1 MRIRCTN
8 CGIYFFRDSQDEVY
22 TLCDKCLKELIK
34 EGSAPVVPV
43 SASATL
49 SFTGDINQ
57 GDTITINGRTY
68 EFDIDGSIRPGN
80 IPIDVTGKAVAA
92 TGTLTATQPVVLG
105 KKVTIGTDDYTIDDE
120 SGDFKINVG
129 AGTKVAAT
137 GTLSLTGAIT
147 PGSHAETVL
156 TSTGVAPTP
165 ITQATKIFNF
175 TGGASD
181 GETITLGART
191 YEFDNDSSILPS
203 NVLVDISAGTKFQAT
218 TKFSLALPI
227 LDGETVSIGDEVYEF
242 DIDGLVTSG
251 NIAVDVSSFSTI
263 SQGTITISG
272 TPIDQEKMTIGA
284 VEYTFV
290 AARSGAGEITINA
303 NNDIQRDNIISAI
316 NADST
321 DVTAQ
326 SGGSGLVT
334 VLAAEDGAAGN
345 LITFTENVT
354 GIAMNGDGTLGG
366 TQKAID
372 CDAIHAVATLL
383 STFNTNTAYDITGVP
398 YGTNAIDFT
407 ADAAGALDG
416 SLGNISAST
425 TTDGTISNFSGGA
438 DATGIEAA
446 TALVATVA
454 ADIIAAPEIVNVTAE
469 AGAAGEFTA
478 KALTAGTVGNAIVIG
493 ETTANGTFAGGATLL
508 SGGLEADTVTI
519 GSIEYTAV
527 ASLSAPTVANEVM
540 IGASAAEFLDNLKSA
555 VNQSAGSGSAY
566 SVGTVKNPIVVATD
580 NTDTTQKFIA
590 REPGTAANTADT
602 TTTAV
607 TLSFEDTTLGGGTGS
622 SVPGVN
628 AETVVIGGK
637 TYSFVDVLS
646 ETNGATAIVNQVL
659 FGADSTTALDNLK
672 LAVNAEG
679 TAGSSY
685 STGTIKN
692 ADVLATTNESNA
704 QTFEAL
710 VSGSAGNAITT
721 TTTIVNGS
729 FGGATLS
736 GGSDATAAEFIAAI
750 VTTINAI
757 TGNIVTA
764 ENETGGVMKVTA
776 AVAGAAGNSI
786 VTISNVGGATFGA
799 ATLTGGKDAG
809 STDACAETK
818 ATINADTV
826 SVVSAET
833 IDASSIKIV
842 AKTPGD
848 IGNII
853 KVSTDGD
860 NIAFDKASLSGG
872 VNGTPGWTNQI
883 LSDGSKLY
891 ISSELSTS
899 TDSNWKEVDINE
911 VEE

>member
-92 TGTLTATQPVVLG
+92 TGTLTATLPVVLG
-105 KKVTIGTDDYTIDDE
+105 NTVTIGTDTYVIAGDSSNPKNINI
-120 SGDFKINVG
+120 SG
-129 AGTKVAAT
+129 GTKTKAT
-137 GTLSLTGAIT
+137 GVLTLTDDII
-147 PGSHAETVL
+147 PGVHAESVL
-156 TSTGVAPTP
+156 TS
-165 ITQATKIFNF
+165 
-175 TGGASD
+175 
-181 GETITLGART
+181 
-191 YEFDNDSSILPS
+191 
-203 NVLVDISAGTKFQAT
+203 
-218 TKFSLALPI
+218 
-227 LDGETVSIGDEVYEF
+227 
-242 DIDGLVTSG
+242 
-251 NIAVDVSSFSTI
+251 
-263 SQGTITISG
+263 
-272 TPIDQEKMTIGA
+272 
-284 VEYTFV
+284 
-290 AARSGAGEITINA
+290 
-303 NNDIQRDNIISAI
+303 
-316 NADST
+316 
-321 DVTAQ
+321 
-326 SGGSGLVT
+326 
-334 VLAAEDGAAGN
+334 
-345 LITFTENVT
+345 
-354 GIAMNGDGTLGG
+354 
-366 TQKAID
+366 
-372 CDAIHAVATLL
+372 
-383 STFNTNTAYDITGVP
+383 
-398 YGTNAIDFT
+398 
-407 ADAAGALDG
+407 
-416 SLGNISAST
+416 
-425 TTDGTISNFSGGA
+425 DGTIPSSG
-438 DATGIEAA
+438 
-446 TALVATVA
+446 
-454 ADIIAAPEIVNVTAE
+454 
-469 AGAAGEFTA
+469 
-478 KALTAGTVGNAIVIG
+478 
-493 ETTANGTFAGGATLL
+493 
-508 SGGLEADTVTI
+508 DTVTI
-519 GSIEYTAV
+519 GDKTYTYTFV
-527 ASLSAPTVANEVM
+527 SSLSDPAIPFEVV
-540 IGASAAEFLDNLKSA
+540 IGTSAATALDNLKA
-555 VNQSAGSGSAY
+555 AINLSAGAGSVY
-566 SVGTVKNPIVVATD
+566 GTGTTKNTSVVATD
-580 NTDTTQKFIA
+580 NTDTTQKVVA
-590 REPGTAANTADT
+590 RVPGTAGNSI
-602 TTTAV
+602 AV
-607 TLSFEDTTLGGGTGS
+607 SETSNHLSWGGSTLGGG
-622 SVPGVN
+622 VD
-628 AETVVIGGK
+628 AETVSINGRA
-637 TYSFVDVLS
+637 YSFVTVLS
-646 ETNGATAIVNQVL
+646 EINGADAIADQVL
-659 FGADSTTALDNLK
+659 FGSDSSVALDNLK

-860 NIAFDKASLSGG
+860 NITFDKASLSGG

-883 LSDGSKLY
+883 LSDRSKLY

>member
-22 TLCDKCLKELIK
+22 SLCDKCLKELIK

-80 IPIDVTGKAVAA
+80 IPIDVTGKAVPAA
-92 TGTLTATQPVVLG
+92 GTLTATLPVVLG
-105 KKVTIGTDDYTIDDE
+105 DTVTIGTDIYVIAGDSSNSKNINI
-120 SGDFKINVG
+120 SG
-129 AGTKVAAT
+129 GTKTKAT
-137 GTLSLTGAIT
+137 GVLTLTGNIV
-147 PGSHAETVL
+147 PGVHAESVL
-156 TSTGVAPTP
+156 TS
-165 ITQATKIFNF
+165 
-175 TGGASD
+175 
-181 GETITLGART
+181 
-191 YEFDNDSSILPS
+191 
-203 NVLVDISAGTKFQAT
+203 
-218 TKFSLALPI
+218 
-227 LDGETVSIGDEVYEF
+227 
-242 DIDGLVTSG
+242 
-251 NIAVDVSSFSTI
+251 
-263 SQGTITISG
+263 
-272 TPIDQEKMTIGA
+272 
-284 VEYTFV
+284 
-290 AARSGAGEITINA
+290 
-303 NNDIQRDNIISAI
+303 
-316 NADST
+316 
-321 DVTAQ
+321 
-326 SGGSGLVT
+326 
-334 VLAAEDGAAGN
+334 
-345 LITFTENVT
+345 
-354 GIAMNGDGTLGG
+354 DGT
-366 TQKAID
+366 
-372 CDAIHAVATLL
+372 
-383 STFNTNTAYDITGVP
+383 VP
-398 YGTNAIDFT
+398 
-407 ADAAGALDG
+407 
-416 SLGNISAST
+416 S
-425 TTDGTISNFSGGA
+425 SG
-438 DATGIEAA
+438 
-446 TALVATVA
+446 
-454 ADIIAAPEIVNVTAE
+454 
-469 AGAAGEFTA
+469 
-478 KALTAGTVGNAIVIG
+478 
-493 ETTANGTFAGGATLL
+493 
-508 SGGLEADTVTI
+508 DTVTI
-519 GSIEYTAV
+519 GDETYTFV
-527 ASLSAPTVANEVM
+527 SSLSDPAIPFEVV
-540 IGASAAEFLDNLKSA
+540 IGTSAATSLDNLKA
-555 VNQSAGSGSAY
+555 AINLSAGAGSVY
-566 SVGTVKNPIVVATD
+566 GTGTTKNTSVVATD
-580 NTDTTQKFIA
+580 NTDTTQKVVA
-590 REPGTAANTADT
+590 RVPGTAGNSI
-602 TTTAV
+602 AV
-607 TLSFEDTTLGGGTGS
+607 SGTSNHLSWGGSTLGGG
-622 SVPGVN
+622 VD
-628 AETVVIGGK
+628 AETVSINGRA
-637 TYSFVDVLS
+637 YSFVTVLS
-646 ETNGATAIVNQVL
+646 EINGADAIADQVL
-659 FGADSTTALDNLK
+659 FGSDSSVALDNLK

-757 TGNIVTA
+757 TENIVTA
-764 ENETGGVMKVTA
+764 EDKTSGVMKVTA
-776 AVAGAAGNSI
+776 VVAGAAGNSI
-786 VTISNVGGATFGA
+786 ATISNVGGATFGA

-833 IDASSIKIV
+833 IDTSSIKIV

>member
-92 TGTLTATQPVVLG
+92 TGTLTATLPVVLG
-105 KKVTIGTDDYTIDDE
+105 DTVTIGTDIYVIAGDSSNSKNINI
-120 SGDFKINVG
+120 SG
-129 AGTKVAAT
+129 GTKTKAT
-137 GTLSLTGAIT
+137 GVLTLTGNIV
-147 PGSHAETVL
+147 PGVHAESVL
-156 TSTGVAPTP
+156 TS
-165 ITQATKIFNF
+165 
-175 TGGASD
+175 
-181 GETITLGART
+181 
-191 YEFDNDSSILPS
+191 
-203 NVLVDISAGTKFQAT
+203 
-218 TKFSLALPI
+218 
-227 LDGETVSIGDEVYEF
+227 
-242 DIDGLVTSG
+242 
-251 NIAVDVSSFSTI
+251 
-263 SQGTITISG
+263 
-272 TPIDQEKMTIGA
+272 
-284 VEYTFV
+284 
-290 AARSGAGEITINA
+290 
-303 NNDIQRDNIISAI
+303 
-316 NADST
+316 
-321 DVTAQ
+321 
-326 SGGSGLVT
+326 
-334 VLAAEDGAAGN
+334 
-345 LITFTENVT
+345 
-354 GIAMNGDGTLGG
+354 
-366 TQKAID
+366 
-372 CDAIHAVATLL
+372 
-383 STFNTNTAYDITGVP
+383 
-398 YGTNAIDFT
+398 
-407 ADAAGALDG
+407 
-416 SLGNISAST
+416 
-425 TTDGTISNFSGGA
+425 DGTIPSSG
-438 DATGIEAA
+438 
-446 TALVATVA
+446 
-454 ADIIAAPEIVNVTAE
+454 
-469 AGAAGEFTA
+469 
-478 KALTAGTVGNAIVIG
+478 
-493 ETTANGTFAGGATLL
+493 
-508 SGGLEADTVTI
+508 DTVTI
-519 GSIEYTAV
+519 GDKTYTFV
-527 ASLSAPTVANEVM
+527 SSLSDPAIPFEVV
-540 IGASAAEFLDNLKSA
+540 IGTSAATALDNLKA
-555 VNQSAGSGSAY
+555 AINLSAGAGSVY
-566 SVGTVKNPIVVATD
+566 GTGTTKNTSVVATD
-580 NTDTTQKFIA
+580 NTDTTQKVVA
-590 REPGTAANTADT
+590 RVPGTAGNSI
-602 TTTAV
+602 AV
-607 TLSFEDTTLGGGTGS
+607 SETSNHLSWGGSTLGG
-622 SVPGVN
+622 GVN
-628 AETVVIGGK
+628 AETVSINGRA
-637 TYSFVDVLS
+637 YSFVTVLS
-646 ETNGATAIVNQVL
+646 EINGADAIADQVL
-659 FGADSTTALDNLK
+659 FGSDSSVALDNLK

-883 LSDGSKLY
+883 LSDRTKLY

>member
-92 TGTLTATQPVVLG
+92 TGTLTATLPVVLG
-105 KKVTIGTDDYTIDDE
+105 DTVTIGTDIYVIAGDSSNSKNINI
-120 SGDFKINVG
+120 SG
-129 AGTKVAAT
+129 GTKTKAT
-137 GTLSLTGAIT
+137 GVLTLTGNIV
-147 PGSHAETVL
+147 PGVHAESVL
-156 TSTGVAPTP
+156 TS
-165 ITQATKIFNF
+165 
-175 TGGASD
+175 
-181 GETITLGART
+181 
-191 YEFDNDSSILPS
+191 
-203 NVLVDISAGTKFQAT
+203 
-218 TKFSLALPI
+218 
-227 LDGETVSIGDEVYEF
+227 
-242 DIDGLVTSG
+242 
-251 NIAVDVSSFSTI
+251 
-263 SQGTITISG
+263 
-272 TPIDQEKMTIGA
+272 
-284 VEYTFV
+284 
-290 AARSGAGEITINA
+290 
-303 NNDIQRDNIISAI
+303 
-316 NADST
+316 
-321 DVTAQ
+321 
-326 SGGSGLVT
+326 
-334 VLAAEDGAAGN
+334 
-345 LITFTENVT
+345 
-354 GIAMNGDGTLGG
+354 
-366 TQKAID
+366 
-372 CDAIHAVATLL
+372 
-383 STFNTNTAYDITGVP
+383 
-398 YGTNAIDFT
+398 
-407 ADAAGALDG
+407 
-416 SLGNISAST
+416 
-425 TTDGTISNFSGGA
+425 DGTIPSSG
-438 DATGIEAA
+438 
-446 TALVATVA
+446 
-454 ADIIAAPEIVNVTAE
+454 
-469 AGAAGEFTA
+469 
-478 KALTAGTVGNAIVIG
+478 
-493 ETTANGTFAGGATLL
+493 
-508 SGGLEADTVTI
+508 DTVTI
-519 GSIEYTAV
+519 GDKTYTFV
-527 ASLSAPTVANEVM
+527 SSLSDPAIPFEVV
-540 IGASAAEFLDNLKSA
+540 IGTSAATALDNLKA
-555 VNQSAGSGSAY
+555 AINLSAGAGSVY
-566 SVGTVKNPIVVATD
+566 GTGTTKNTSVVATD
-580 NTDTTQKFIA
+580 NTDTTQKVVA
-590 REPGTAANTADT
+590 RVPGTAGNSI
-602 TTTAV
+602 AV
-607 TLSFEDTTLGGGTGS
+607 SETSNHLSWGGSTLGG
-622 SVPGVN
+622 GVN
-628 AETVVIGGK
+628 AETVSINGRA
-637 TYSFVDVLS
+637 YSFVTVLS
-646 ETNGATAIVNQVL
+646 EINGADAIADQVL
-659 FGADSTTALDNLK
+659 FGSDSSVALDNLK

-833 IDASSIKIV
+833 IDTSSIKIV

-911 VEE
+911 VE

>member
-92 TGTLTATQPVVLG
+92 TGTLTATLPVVLG
-105 KKVTIGTDDYTIDDE
+105 DTVTIGTDIYVIAGDSSNSKNINI
-120 SGDFKINVG
+120 SG
-129 AGTKVAAT
+129 GTKTKAT
-137 GTLSLTGAIT
+137 GVLTLTGNIV
-147 PGSHAETVL
+147 PGVHAESVL
-156 TSTGVAPTP
+156 TS
-165 ITQATKIFNF
+165 
-175 TGGASD
+175 
-181 GETITLGART
+181 
-191 YEFDNDSSILPS
+191 
-203 NVLVDISAGTKFQAT
+203 
-218 TKFSLALPI
+218 
-227 LDGETVSIGDEVYEF
+227 
-242 DIDGLVTSG
+242 
-251 NIAVDVSSFSTI
+251 
-263 SQGTITISG
+263 
-272 TPIDQEKMTIGA
+272 
-284 VEYTFV
+284 
-290 AARSGAGEITINA
+290 
-303 NNDIQRDNIISAI
+303 
-316 NADST
+316 
-321 DVTAQ
+321 
-326 SGGSGLVT
+326 
-334 VLAAEDGAAGN
+334 
-345 LITFTENVT
+345 
-354 GIAMNGDGTLGG
+354 
-366 TQKAID
+366 
-372 CDAIHAVATLL
+372 
-383 STFNTNTAYDITGVP
+383 
-398 YGTNAIDFT
+398 
-407 ADAAGALDG
+407 
-416 SLGNISAST
+416 
-425 TTDGTISNFSGGA
+425 DGTIPSSG
-438 DATGIEAA
+438 
-446 TALVATVA
+446 
-454 ADIIAAPEIVNVTAE
+454 
-469 AGAAGEFTA
+469 
-478 KALTAGTVGNAIVIG
+478 
-493 ETTANGTFAGGATLL
+493 
-508 SGGLEADTVTI
+508 DTVTI
-519 GSIEYTAV
+519 GDKTYTFV
-527 ASLSAPTVANEVM
+527 SSLSDPAIPFEVV
-540 IGASAAEFLDNLKSA
+540 IGTSAATALDNLKA
-555 VNQSAGSGSAY
+555 AINLSAGAGSVY
-566 SVGTVKNPIVVATD
+566 GTGTTKNTSVVATD
-580 NTDTTQKFIA
+580 NTDTTQKVVA
-590 REPGTAANTADT
+590 RVPGTAGNSI
-602 TTTAV
+602 AV
-607 TLSFEDTTLGGGTGS
+607 SETSDHLSWGGSTLGGG
-622 SVPGVN
+622 VD
-628 AETVVIGGK
+628 AETVSINGRA
-637 TYSFVDVLS
+637 YSFVTVLS
-646 ETNGATAIVNQVL
+646 EINGADAIADQVL
-659 FGADSTTALDNLK
+659 FGSDSSVALDNLK

-833 IDASSIKIV
+833 IDTSSIKIV

-883 LSDGSKLY
+883 LSDRSKLY

-899 TDSNWKEVDINE
+899 TDSNWKEVEISE
-911 VEE
+911 V

>member
-92 TGTLTATQPVVLG
+92 TGTLTATLPVVLG
-105 KKVTIGTDDYTIDDE
+105 DTVTIGTDTYVIAGDSSNPKNINI
-120 SGDFKINVG
+120 SG
-129 AGTKVAAT
+129 GTKTKAT
-137 GTLSLTGAIT
+137 GVLTLTGNIV
-147 PGSHAETVL
+147 PGVHAESVL
-156 TSTGVAPTP
+156 TS
-165 ITQATKIFNF
+165 
-175 TGGASD
+175 
-181 GETITLGART
+181 
-191 YEFDNDSSILPS
+191 
-203 NVLVDISAGTKFQAT
+203 
-218 TKFSLALPI
+218 
-227 LDGETVSIGDEVYEF
+227 
-242 DIDGLVTSG
+242 
-251 NIAVDVSSFSTI
+251 
-263 SQGTITISG
+263 
-272 TPIDQEKMTIGA
+272 
-284 VEYTFV
+284 
-290 AARSGAGEITINA
+290 
-303 NNDIQRDNIISAI
+303 
-316 NADST
+316 
-321 DVTAQ
+321 
-326 SGGSGLVT
+326 
-334 VLAAEDGAAGN
+334 
-345 LITFTENVT
+345 
-354 GIAMNGDGTLGG
+354 
-366 TQKAID
+366 
-372 CDAIHAVATLL
+372 
-383 STFNTNTAYDITGVP
+383 
-398 YGTNAIDFT
+398 
-407 ADAAGALDG
+407 
-416 SLGNISAST
+416 
-425 TTDGTISNFSGGA
+425 DGTIPSSG
-438 DATGIEAA
+438 
-446 TALVATVA
+446 
-454 ADIIAAPEIVNVTAE
+454 
-469 AGAAGEFTA
+469 
-478 KALTAGTVGNAIVIG
+478 
-493 ETTANGTFAGGATLL
+493 
-508 SGGLEADTVTI
+508 DTVTI
-519 GSIEYTAV
+519 GDKTYTFV
-527 ASLSAPTVANEVM
+527 SSLSDPAIPFEVV
-540 IGASAAEFLDNLKSA
+540 IGTSAATALDNLKA
-555 VNQSAGSGSAY
+555 AINLSAGEGSVY
-566 SVGTVKNPIVVATD
+566 GTGTTKNTSVVATD
-580 NTDTTQKFIA
+580 NTDTTQKVVA
-590 REPGTAANTADT
+590 RVPGTAGNSI
-602 TTTAV
+602 AV
-607 TLSFEDTTLGGGTGS
+607 SETSNHLSWGGSTLGG
-622 SVPGVN
+622 GVN
-628 AETVVIGGK
+628 AETVSINGRA
-637 TYSFVDVLS
+637 YSFVTVLS
-646 ETNGATAIVNQVL
+646 EINGADAIADQVL
-659 FGADSTTALDNLK
+659 FGSDSSVALDNLK

-833 IDASSIKIV
+833 IDTSSIKIV

-911 VEE
+911 VE

>member
-105 KKVTIGTDDYTIDDE
+105 KKVTIGTDDYIIDDE

-165 ITQATKIFNF
+165 ITQATKVFNF
-175 TGGASD
+175 TGCASD

-191 YEFDNDSSILPS
+191 YEFDNDNSILPS

-242 DIDGLVTSG
+242 DIDGSVASG

-272 TPIDQEKMTIGA
+272 TPIDQEKMTIGD

-290 AARSGAGEITINA
+290 TSRSGAGEITIDA
-303 NNDIQRDNIISAI
+303 DNDTQRDNIISAI
-316 NADST
+316 TADST

-354 GIAMNGDGTLGG
+354 GLAMNGSGTLGG
-366 TQKAID
+366 TQEAID

-383 STFNTNTAYDITGVP
+383 STFNANTAYDITGVAD
-398 YGTNAIDFT
+398 GTNAIDFT
-407 ADAAGALDG
+407 ADAGGALDG

-438 DATGIEAA
+438 DATGKEAA
-446 TALVATVA
+446 IALVATVA

-469 AGAAGEFTA
+469 AGGDGEFTA

-519 GSIEYTAV
+519 GSTEYTAV

-607 TLSFEDTTLGGGTGS
+607 TLSFEDTTLGGGNGS

-646 ETNGATAIVNQVL
+646 ETNGATAIANQVL

-833 IDASSIKIV
+833 IDTSSIKIV

>member
-92 TGTLTATQPVVLG
+92 TGTLTATLPVVLG
-105 KKVTIGTDDYTIDDE
+105 DTVTIGTDIYVIAGDSSNSKNINI
-120 SGDFKINVG
+120 SG
-129 AGTKVAAT
+129 GTKTKAT
-137 GTLSLTGAIT
+137 GVLTLTGNIV
-147 PGSHAETVL
+147 PGVHAESVL
-156 TSTGVAPTP
+156 TS
-165 ITQATKIFNF
+165 
-175 TGGASD
+175 
-181 GETITLGART
+181 
-191 YEFDNDSSILPS
+191 
-203 NVLVDISAGTKFQAT
+203 
-218 TKFSLALPI
+218 
-227 LDGETVSIGDEVYEF
+227 
-242 DIDGLVTSG
+242 
-251 NIAVDVSSFSTI
+251 
-263 SQGTITISG
+263 
-272 TPIDQEKMTIGA
+272 
-284 VEYTFV
+284 
-290 AARSGAGEITINA
+290 
-303 NNDIQRDNIISAI
+303 
-316 NADST
+316 
-321 DVTAQ
+321 
-326 SGGSGLVT
+326 
-334 VLAAEDGAAGN
+334 
-345 LITFTENVT
+345 
-354 GIAMNGDGTLGG
+354 
-366 TQKAID
+366 
-372 CDAIHAVATLL
+372 
-383 STFNTNTAYDITGVP
+383 
-398 YGTNAIDFT
+398 
-407 ADAAGALDG
+407 
-416 SLGNISAST
+416 
-425 TTDGTISNFSGGA
+425 DGTIPSSG
-438 DATGIEAA
+438 
-446 TALVATVA
+446 
-454 ADIIAAPEIVNVTAE
+454 
-469 AGAAGEFTA
+469 
-478 KALTAGTVGNAIVIG
+478 
-493 ETTANGTFAGGATLL
+493 
-508 SGGLEADTVTI
+508 DTVTI
-519 GSIEYTAV
+519 GDKTYTFV
-527 ASLSAPTVANEVM
+527 SSLSDPAIPNKVV
-540 IGASAAEFLDNLKSA
+540 IGTSAATALDNLKA
-555 VNQSAGSGSAY
+555 AINLSAGAGSVY
-566 SVGTVKNPIVVATD
+566 GTGTTKNTSVVATD
-580 NTDTTQKFIA
+580 NTDTTQKVVA
-590 REPGTAANTADT
+590 RVPGTAGNSI
-602 TTTAV
+602 AV
-607 TLSFEDTTLGGGTGS
+607 SETSDHLSWGGSTLGGG
-622 SVPGVN
+622 VD
-628 AETVVIGGK
+628 AETVSINGRA
-637 TYSFVDVLS
+637 YSFVTVLS
-646 ETNGATAIVNQVL
+646 EINGADAIADQVL
-659 FGADSTTALDNLK
+659 FGSDSSVALDNLK

-729 FGGATLS
+729 FGGATYLS
-736 GGSDATAAEFIAAI
+736 GGSDATAEEFITAI

-757 TGNIVTA
+757 IENIVTA
-764 ENETGGVMKVTA
+764 EDKTSGVMKVTA

-833 IDASSIKIV
+833 IDTSSIKIV

-883 LSDGSKLY
+883 LSDRSKLY

-899 TDSNWKEVDINE
+899 TDSNWKEVEISE
-911 VEE
+911 V

>member
-92 TGTLTATQPVVLG
+92 TGTLTATLPVVLG
-105 KKVTIGTDDYTIDDE
+105 DTVTIGTDIYVIAGDSSNSKNINI
-120 SGDFKINVG
+120 SG
-129 AGTKVAAT
+129 GTKTKAT
-137 GTLSLTGAIT
+137 GVLTLTGNIV
-147 PGSHAETVL
+147 PGVHAESVL
-156 TSTGVAPTP
+156 TS
-165 ITQATKIFNF
+165 
-175 TGGASD
+175 
-181 GETITLGART
+181 
-191 YEFDNDSSILPS
+191 
-203 NVLVDISAGTKFQAT
+203 
-218 TKFSLALPI
+218 
-227 LDGETVSIGDEVYEF
+227 
-242 DIDGLVTSG
+242 
-251 NIAVDVSSFSTI
+251 
-263 SQGTITISG
+263 
-272 TPIDQEKMTIGA
+272 
-284 VEYTFV
+284 
-290 AARSGAGEITINA
+290 
-303 NNDIQRDNIISAI
+303 
-316 NADST
+316 
-321 DVTAQ
+321 
-326 SGGSGLVT
+326 
-334 VLAAEDGAAGN
+334 
-345 LITFTENVT
+345 
-354 GIAMNGDGTLGG
+354 
-366 TQKAID
+366 
-372 CDAIHAVATLL
+372 
-383 STFNTNTAYDITGVP
+383 
-398 YGTNAIDFT
+398 
-407 ADAAGALDG
+407 
-416 SLGNISAST
+416 
-425 TTDGTISNFSGGA
+425 DGTIPSSG
-438 DATGIEAA
+438 
-446 TALVATVA
+446 
-454 ADIIAAPEIVNVTAE
+454 
-469 AGAAGEFTA
+469 
-478 KALTAGTVGNAIVIG
+478 
-493 ETTANGTFAGGATLL
+493 
-508 SGGLEADTVTI
+508 DTVTI
-519 GSIEYTAV
+519 GDKTYTFV
-527 ASLSAPTVANEVM
+527 SSLSDPAIPFEVV
-540 IGASAAEFLDNLKSA
+540 IGTSAATALDNLKA
-555 VNQSAGSGSAY
+555 AINLSAGAGSVY
-566 SVGTVKNPIVVATD
+566 GTGTTKNTSVVATD
-580 NTDTTQKFIA
+580 NTDTTQKVVA
-590 REPGTAANTADT
+590 RVPGTAGNSI
-602 TTTAV
+602 AV
-607 TLSFEDTTLGGGTGS
+607 SGTSNHLSWGGSTLGGG
-622 SVPGVN
+622 VD
-628 AETVVIGGK
+628 AETVSINGRA
-637 TYSFVDVLS
+637 YSFVTVLS
-646 ETNGATAIVNQVL
+646 EINGADAIADQVL
-659 FGADSTTALDNLK
+659 FGSDSSVALDNLK

-848 IGNII
+848 ICNII

-883 LSDGSKLY
+883 LSDRSKLY

>member
-92 TGTLTATQPVVLG
+92 TGTLTATLPVVLG
-105 KKVTIGTDDYTIDDE
+105 DTVKIGTDIYVIAGDSSNSKNINI
-120 SGDFKINVG
+120 SG
-129 AGTKVAAT
+129 GTKTKAT
-137 GTLSLTGAIT
+137 GVLTLTDDII
-147 PGSHAETVL
+147 PGVHAESVL
-156 TSTGVAPTP
+156 TS
-165 ITQATKIFNF
+165 
-175 TGGASD
+175 
-181 GETITLGART
+181 
-191 YEFDNDSSILPS
+191 
-203 NVLVDISAGTKFQAT
+203 
-218 TKFSLALPI
+218 
-227 LDGETVSIGDEVYEF
+227 
-242 DIDGLVTSG
+242 
-251 NIAVDVSSFSTI
+251 
-263 SQGTITISG
+263 
-272 TPIDQEKMTIGA
+272 
-284 VEYTFV
+284 
-290 AARSGAGEITINA
+290 
-303 NNDIQRDNIISAI
+303 
-316 NADST
+316 
-321 DVTAQ
+321 
-326 SGGSGLVT
+326 
-334 VLAAEDGAAGN
+334 
-345 LITFTENVT
+345 
-354 GIAMNGDGTLGG
+354 
-366 TQKAID
+366 
-372 CDAIHAVATLL
+372 
-383 STFNTNTAYDITGVP
+383 
-398 YGTNAIDFT
+398 
-407 ADAAGALDG
+407 
-416 SLGNISAST
+416 
-425 TTDGTISNFSGGA
+425 DGTIPSSG
-438 DATGIEAA
+438 
-446 TALVATVA
+446 
-454 ADIIAAPEIVNVTAE
+454 
-469 AGAAGEFTA
+469 
-478 KALTAGTVGNAIVIG
+478 
-493 ETTANGTFAGGATLL
+493 
-508 SGGLEADTVTI
+508 DTVTI
-519 GSIEYTAV
+519 GDKTYTFV
-527 ASLSAPTVANEVM
+527 SSLSDPAIPFEVV
-540 IGASAAEFLDNLKSA
+540 IGTSAATALDNLKA
-555 VNQSAGSGSAY
+555 AINLSAGAGSVY
-566 SVGTVKNPIVVATD
+566 GIGTTKNTSVVATD
-580 NTDTTQKFIA
+580 NTDTTQKVVA
-590 REPGTAANTADT
+590 RVPGTASNSI
-602 TTTAV
+602 AV
-607 TLSFEDTTLGGGTGS
+607 SETSDHLSWGGSTLGG
-622 SVPGVN
+622 GVN
-628 AETVVIGGK
+628 AETVSINGRA
-637 TYSFVDVLS
+637 YSFVTVLS
-646 ETNGATAIVNQVL
+646 EINGADAIADQVL
-659 FGADSTTALDNLK
+659 FGSDSSVALDNLK

-729 FGGATLS
+729 FGGATYLS

-757 TGNIVTA
+757 TENIVTA
-764 ENETGGVMKVTA
+764 EDKTSGVMKVTA
-776 AVAGAAGNSI
+776 VVAGAARNSI
-786 VTISNVGGATFGA
+786 ATISNVGGATFGA

-883 LSDGSKLY
+883 LSDRSKLY

>member
-92 TGTLTATQPVVLG
+92 TGTLTATLPVVLG
-105 KKVTIGTDDYTIDDE
+105 DTVTIGTDTYVIAGDSSNPKNINI
-120 SGDFKINVG
+120 SG
-129 AGTKVAAT
+129 GTKTEAT
-137 GTLSLTGAIT
+137 GVLTLTDDII
-147 PGSHAETVL
+147 PGVHAESVL
-156 TSTGVAPTP
+156 TS
-165 ITQATKIFNF
+165 
-175 TGGASD
+175 
-181 GETITLGART
+181 
-191 YEFDNDSSILPS
+191 
-203 NVLVDISAGTKFQAT
+203 
-218 TKFSLALPI
+218 
-227 LDGETVSIGDEVYEF
+227 
-242 DIDGLVTSG
+242 
-251 NIAVDVSSFSTI
+251 
-263 SQGTITISG
+263 
-272 TPIDQEKMTIGA
+272 
-284 VEYTFV
+284 
-290 AARSGAGEITINA
+290 
-303 NNDIQRDNIISAI
+303 
-316 NADST
+316 
-321 DVTAQ
+321 
-326 SGGSGLVT
+326 
-334 VLAAEDGAAGN
+334 
-345 LITFTENVT
+345 
-354 GIAMNGDGTLGG
+354 DGT
-366 TQKAID
+366 
-372 CDAIHAVATLL
+372 
-383 STFNTNTAYDITGVP
+383 VP
-398 YGTNAIDFT
+398 
-407 ADAAGALDG
+407 
-416 SLGNISAST
+416 S
-425 TTDGTISNFSGGA
+425 SG
-438 DATGIEAA
+438 
-446 TALVATVA
+446 
-454 ADIIAAPEIVNVTAE
+454 
-469 AGAAGEFTA
+469 
-478 KALTAGTVGNAIVIG
+478 
-493 ETTANGTFAGGATLL
+493 
-508 SGGLEADTVTI
+508 DTVTI
-519 GSIEYTAV
+519 GDETYTFV
-527 ASLSAPTVANEVM
+527 SSLSDPAIPFEVV
-540 IGASAAEFLDNLKSA
+540 IGTSAATALDNLKA
-555 VNQSAGSGSAY
+555 AINLSAGAGSVY
-566 SVGTVKNPIVVATD
+566 GTGTTKNTSVVATD
-580 NTDTTQKFIA
+580 NTDTTQKVVA
-590 REPGTAANTADT
+590 RVPGTAGNSI
-602 TTTAV
+602 AV
-607 TLSFEDTTLGGGTGS
+607 SETSNHLSWGGSTLGG
-622 SVPGVN
+622 GVN
-628 AETVVIGGK
+628 AETVSINGRA
-637 TYSFVDVLS
+637 YSFVTVLS
-646 ETNGATAIVNQVL
+646 EINGADAIADQVL
-659 FGADSTTALDNLK
+659 FGSDSSVALDNLK

-891 ISSELSTS
+891 ISSGLSTS

>member
-92 TGTLTATQPVVLG
+92 TGTLTATLPVVLG
-105 KKVTIGTDDYTIDDE
+105 DTVTIGTDIYVIAGDSSNSKNINI
-120 SGDFKINVG
+120 SG
-129 AGTKVAAT
+129 GTKTKAT
-137 GTLSLTGAIT
+137 GVLTLTGNIV
-147 PGSHAETVL
+147 PGVHAESVL
-156 TSTGVAPTP
+156 TS
-165 ITQATKIFNF
+165 
-175 TGGASD
+175 
-181 GETITLGART
+181 
-191 YEFDNDSSILPS
+191 
-203 NVLVDISAGTKFQAT
+203 
-218 TKFSLALPI
+218 
-227 LDGETVSIGDEVYEF
+227 
-242 DIDGLVTSG
+242 
-251 NIAVDVSSFSTI
+251 
-263 SQGTITISG
+263 
-272 TPIDQEKMTIGA
+272 
-284 VEYTFV
+284 
-290 AARSGAGEITINA
+290 
-303 NNDIQRDNIISAI
+303 
-316 NADST
+316 
-321 DVTAQ
+321 
-326 SGGSGLVT
+326 
-334 VLAAEDGAAGN
+334 
-345 LITFTENVT
+345 
-354 GIAMNGDGTLGG
+354 
-366 TQKAID
+366 
-372 CDAIHAVATLL
+372 
-383 STFNTNTAYDITGVP
+383 
-398 YGTNAIDFT
+398 
-407 ADAAGALDG
+407 
-416 SLGNISAST
+416 
-425 TTDGTISNFSGGA
+425 DGTIPSSG
-438 DATGIEAA
+438 
-446 TALVATVA
+446 
-454 ADIIAAPEIVNVTAE
+454 
-469 AGAAGEFTA
+469 
-478 KALTAGTVGNAIVIG
+478 
-493 ETTANGTFAGGATLL
+493 
-508 SGGLEADTVTI
+508 DTVTI
-519 GSIEYTAV
+519 GDETYTFV
-527 ASLSAPTVANEVM
+527 SSLSDPAIPFEVV
-540 IGASAAEFLDNLKSA
+540 IGTSAATALDNLKA
-555 VNQSAGSGSAY
+555 AINLSAGAGSVY
-566 SVGTVKNPIVVATD
+566 GTGTTKNTSVVATD
-580 NTDTTQKFIA
+580 NTDTTQKVVA
-590 REPGTAANTADT
+590 RVPGTAGNSI
-602 TTTAV
+602 AV
-607 TLSFEDTTLGGGTGS
+607 SETSNHLSWGGSTLGG
-622 SVPGVN
+622 GVN
-628 AETVVIGGK
+628 AETVSINGRA
-637 TYSFVDVLS
+637 YSFVTVLS
-646 ETNGATAIVNQVL
+646 EINGADAIADQVL
-659 FGADSTTALDNLK
+659 FGSDSSVALDNLK

-833 IDASSIKIV
+833 IDTSSIKIV

-911 VEE
+911 VE

>member
-92 TGTLTATQPVVLG
+92 TGTLTATLPVVLG
-105 KKVTIGTDDYTIDDE
+105 DTVTIGTDTYVIAGDSSNPKNINI
-120 SGDFKINVG
+120 SG
-129 AGTKVAAT
+129 GTKTKAT
-137 GTLSLTGAIT
+137 GVLTLTDDII
-147 PGSHAETVL
+147 PGVHAESVL
-156 TSTGVAPTP
+156 TS
-165 ITQATKIFNF
+165 
-175 TGGASD
+175 
-181 GETITLGART
+181 
-191 YEFDNDSSILPS
+191 
-203 NVLVDISAGTKFQAT
+203 
-218 TKFSLALPI
+218 
-227 LDGETVSIGDEVYEF
+227 
-242 DIDGLVTSG
+242 
-251 NIAVDVSSFSTI
+251 
-263 SQGTITISG
+263 
-272 TPIDQEKMTIGA
+272 
-284 VEYTFV
+284 
-290 AARSGAGEITINA
+290 
-303 NNDIQRDNIISAI
+303 
-316 NADST
+316 
-321 DVTAQ
+321 
-326 SGGSGLVT
+326 
-334 VLAAEDGAAGN
+334 
-345 LITFTENVT
+345 
-354 GIAMNGDGTLGG
+354 DGT
-366 TQKAID
+366 
-372 CDAIHAVATLL
+372 
-383 STFNTNTAYDITGVP
+383 VP
-398 YGTNAIDFT
+398 
-407 ADAAGALDG
+407 
-416 SLGNISAST
+416 S
-425 TTDGTISNFSGGA
+425 SG
-438 DATGIEAA
+438 
-446 TALVATVA
+446 
-454 ADIIAAPEIVNVTAE
+454 
-469 AGAAGEFTA
+469 
-478 KALTAGTVGNAIVIG
+478 
-493 ETTANGTFAGGATLL
+493 
-508 SGGLEADTVTI
+508 DTVTI
-519 GSIEYTAV
+519 GDETYTFV
-527 ASLSAPTVANEVM
+527 SSLSDPAIPFEVV
-540 IGASAAEFLDNLKSA
+540 IGTSAATALDNLKA
-555 VNQSAGSGSAY
+555 AINLSAGEGSVY
-566 SVGTVKNPIVVATD
+566 GTGTTKNTSVVATD
-580 NTDTTQKFIA
+580 NTDTTQKVVA
-590 REPGTAANTADT
+590 RVPGTAGNSI
-602 TTTAV
+602 AV
-607 TLSFEDTTLGGGTGS
+607 SETSNHLSWGGSTLGG
-622 SVPGVN
+622 GVN
-628 AETVVIGGK
+628 AETVSINGRA
-637 TYSFVDVLS
+637 YSFVTVLS
-646 ETNGATAIVNQVL
+646 EINGADAIADQVL
-659 FGADSTTALDNLK
+659 FGSDSSVALDNLK

-911 VEE
+911 VE

>member
-1 MRIRCTN
+1 VAAT
-8 CGIYFFRDSQDEVY
+8 
-22 TLCDKCLKELIK
+22 
-34 EGSAPVVPV
+34 
-43 SASATL
+43 ASL
-49 SFTGDINQ
+49 RFTGEVFD
-57 GDTITINGRTY
+57 GETISLGQNTY
-68 EFDIDGSIRPGN
+68 EFDIGETITPGN
-80 IPIDVTGKAVAA
+80 IPIDISGDAVAA
-92 TGTLTATQPVVLG
+92 TGIITATQPVILG

-165 ITQATKIFNF
+165 ITQATKVFNF
-175 TGGASD
+175 TGVASD

-191 YEFDNDSSILPS
+191 YEFDNDSSISPS
-203 NVLVDISAGTKFQAT
+203 NVLVDISTGTKSQAT

-242 DIDGLVTSG
+242 DIDGSVASG
-251 NIAVDVSSFSTI
+251 NKAVDVSDFSTV

-272 TPIDQEKMTIGA
+272 TPTDQEKMTIGD
-284 VEYTFV
+284 VQYTFV
-290 AARSGAGEITINA
+290 TSRSGAGEITIDA
-303 NNDIQRDNIISAI
+303 DNDIQRDNIISAI

-334 VLAAEDGAAGN
+334 VLAVEDGAAGN

-354 GIAMNGDGTLGG
+354 GLAMNGSGTLGG
-366 TQKAID
+366 TQEAID

-383 STFNTNTAYDITGVP
+383 STFNANTAYDITGVAD
-398 YGTNAIDFT
+398 GTNAIDFT
-407 ADAAGALDG
+407 ADTPGDLDG

-425 TTDGTISNFSGGA
+425 ITDGTISNFSGGA

-446 TALVATVA
+446 IALVATVA

-469 AGAAGEFTA
+469 AGGDGEFTA

-519 GSIEYTAV
+519 GSTEYTAV

-580 NTDTTQKFIA
+580 NADTTQKFIA
-590 REPGTAANTADT
+590 REPGTAANTANT

-607 TLSFEDTTLGGGTGS
+607 TLSFEDTTLGGGNGS

-672 LAVNAEG
+672 LAVNHGATEG
-679 TAGSSY
+679 TNY
-685 STGTIKN
+685 STGTVIDTN
-692 ADVLATTNESNA
+692 VTADANTDTSQVFTAKE
-704 QTFEAL
+704 
-710 VSGSAGNAITT
+710 SGSVGNVITT
-721 TTTIVNGS
+721 TVSMANGS
-729 FGGATLS
+729 FASATLL
-736 GGSDATAAEFIAAI
+736 GGTDATAIEFATALTASIVAITNNIIQPVDGGDGTVSLTATTAGVLGNDIVTTTDITGASFAHAKLIGGTDASAANAVDEAKKAINADTLAI
-750 VTTINAI
+750 VTAVDG
-757 TGNIVTA
+757 TGDVLELTS
-764 ENETGGVMKVTA
+764 KVK
-776 AVAGAAGNSI
+776 GAD
-786 VTISNVGGATFGA
+786 SNLIRTTTTCANATFGA
-799 ATLTGGKDAG
+799 DTLEGGI
-809 STDACAETK
+809 T
-818 ATINADTV
+818 
-826 SVVSAET
+826 
-833 IDASSIKIV
+833 
-842 AKTPGD
+842 
-848 IGNII
+848 
-853 KVSTDGD
+853 
-860 NIAFDKASLSGG
+860 
-872 VNGTPGWTNQI
+872 GTPGWEDQI
-883 LSDGSKLY
+883 ISTSTHLY
-891 ISSELSTS
+891 IS
-899 TDSNWKEVDINE
+899 
-911 VEE
+911 

>member
-80 IPIDVTGKAVAA
+80 IPIDVTGKAVPAA
-92 TGTLTATQPVVLG
+92 GTLTATLPVVLG
-105 KKVTIGTDDYTIDDE
+105 DTVTIGTDTYVIAGDSSNPKNINI
-120 SGDFKINVG
+120 SG
-129 AGTKVAAT
+129 GTKT
-137 GTLSLTGAIT
+137 K
-147 PGSHAETVL
+147 
-156 TSTGVAPTP
+156 
-165 ITQATKIFNF
+165 ATKVFNF
-175 TGGASD
+175 TGVASD

-203 NVLVDISAGTKFQAT
+203 NVLVDISEGTKFQAT

-242 DIDGLVTSG
+242 DIDGSVASG
-251 NIAVDVSSFSTI
+251 NKAVDVSDFSTV

-272 TPIDQEKMTIGA
+272 TPTDQEKMTIGD

-290 AARSGAGEITINA
+290 TSRSGAGEITIDA
-303 NNDIQRDNIISAI
+303 DNDNQRDNIISAI
-316 NADST
+316 TDDST

-345 LITFTENVT
+345 LITFTGNVT
-354 GIAMNGDGTLGG
+354 GLAMDGSGTLGG

-372 CDAIHAVATLL
+372 CDAINAVATLL
-383 STFNTNTAYDITGVP
+383 STFNANTSYDITGVAD
-398 YGTNAIDFT
+398 GTKAIDFT

-438 DATGIEAA
+438 DATGKEAA
-446 TALVATVA
+446 IALVATVA

-469 AGAAGEFTA
+469 AGGDGEFTA

-493 ETTANGTFAGGATLL
+493 ETTANGTFAGGATL
-508 SGGLEADTVTI
+508 
-519 GSIEYTAV
+519 
-527 ASLSAPTVANEVM
+527 
-540 IGASAAEFLDNLKSA
+540 
-555 VNQSAGSGSAY
+555 
-566 SVGTVKNPIVVATD
+566 
-580 NTDTTQKFIA
+580 
-590 REPGTAANTADT
+590 
-602 TTTAV
+602 
-607 TLSFEDTTLGGGTGS
+607 
-622 SVPGVN
+622 
-628 AETVVIGGK
+628 
-637 TYSFVDVLS
+637 
-646 ETNGATAIVNQVL
+646 
-659 FGADSTTALDNLK
+659 
-672 LAVNAEG
+672 
-679 TAGSSY
+679 
-685 STGTIKN
+685 
-692 ADVLATTNESNA
+692 
-704 QTFEAL
+704 
-710 VSGSAGNAITT
+710 
-721 TTTIVNGS
+721 
-729 FGGATLS
+729 LS

-911 VEE
+911 V

>member
-43 SASATL
+43 SAFATL

-92 TGTLTATQPVVLG
+92 TGTLTATLPVVLG
-105 KKVTIGTDDYTIDDE
+105 DTVTIGTDTYVIAGDSLNPKNINI
-120 SGDFKINVG
+120 SG
-129 AGTKVAAT
+129 GTKTKAT
-137 GTLSLTGAIT
+137 GVLTLTDDII
-147 PGSHAETVL
+147 PGVHAESVL
-156 TSTGVAPTP
+156 TS
-165 ITQATKIFNF
+165 
-175 TGGASD
+175 
-181 GETITLGART
+181 
-191 YEFDNDSSILPS
+191 
-203 NVLVDISAGTKFQAT
+203 
-218 TKFSLALPI
+218 
-227 LDGETVSIGDEVYEF
+227 
-242 DIDGLVTSG
+242 
-251 NIAVDVSSFSTI
+251 
-263 SQGTITISG
+263 
-272 TPIDQEKMTIGA
+272 
-284 VEYTFV
+284 
-290 AARSGAGEITINA
+290 
-303 NNDIQRDNIISAI
+303 
-316 NADST
+316 
-321 DVTAQ
+321 
-326 SGGSGLVT
+326 
-334 VLAAEDGAAGN
+334 
-345 LITFTENVT
+345 
-354 GIAMNGDGTLGG
+354 DGT
-366 TQKAID
+366 
-372 CDAIHAVATLL
+372 
-383 STFNTNTAYDITGVP
+383 VP
-398 YGTNAIDFT
+398 
-407 ADAAGALDG
+407 
-416 SLGNISAST
+416 S
-425 TTDGTISNFSGGA
+425 SG
-438 DATGIEAA
+438 
-446 TALVATVA
+446 
-454 ADIIAAPEIVNVTAE
+454 
-469 AGAAGEFTA
+469 
-478 KALTAGTVGNAIVIG
+478 
-493 ETTANGTFAGGATLL
+493 
-508 SGGLEADTVTI
+508 DTVTI
-519 GSIEYTAV
+519 GDETYTFV
-527 ASLSAPTVANEVM
+527 SSLSDPAIPFEVV
-540 IGASAAEFLDNLKSA
+540 IGTSAATALDNLKA
-555 VNQSAGSGSAY
+555 AINLSAGAGSVY
-566 SVGTVKNPIVVATD
+566 GTGTTKNTSVVATD
-580 NTDTTQKFIA
+580 NTDTTQKVVA
-590 REPGTAANTADT
+590 RVPGTAGNSI
-602 TTTAV
+602 AV
-607 TLSFEDTTLGGGTGS
+607 SETSSHFSWEGSTLGG
-622 SVPGVN
+622 GVN
-628 AETVVIGGK
+628 AETVSINGRA
-637 TYSFVDVLS
+637 YSFVTVLS
-646 ETNGATAIVNQVL
+646 EINGADAIADQVL
-659 FGADSTTALDNLK
+659 FGSDSSVALDNLK

-891 ISSELSTS
+891 ISSGLSTS

>member
-92 TGTLTATQPVVLG
+92 TGTLTATLPVVLG
-105 KKVTIGTDDYTIDDE
+105 DTVTIGTDIYVIAGDSSNSKNINI
-120 SGDFKINVG
+120 SG
-129 AGTKVAAT
+129 GTKTKAT
-137 GTLSLTGAIT
+137 GVLTLTGNIV
-147 PGSHAETVL
+147 PGVHAESVL
-156 TSTGVAPTP
+156 TS
-165 ITQATKIFNF
+165 
-175 TGGASD
+175 
-181 GETITLGART
+181 
-191 YEFDNDSSILPS
+191 
-203 NVLVDISAGTKFQAT
+203 
-218 TKFSLALPI
+218 
-227 LDGETVSIGDEVYEF
+227 
-242 DIDGLVTSG
+242 
-251 NIAVDVSSFSTI
+251 
-263 SQGTITISG
+263 
-272 TPIDQEKMTIGA
+272 
-284 VEYTFV
+284 
-290 AARSGAGEITINA
+290 
-303 NNDIQRDNIISAI
+303 
-316 NADST
+316 
-321 DVTAQ
+321 
-326 SGGSGLVT
+326 
-334 VLAAEDGAAGN
+334 
-345 LITFTENVT
+345 
-354 GIAMNGDGTLGG
+354 
-366 TQKAID
+366 
-372 CDAIHAVATLL
+372 
-383 STFNTNTAYDITGVP
+383 
-398 YGTNAIDFT
+398 
-407 ADAAGALDG
+407 
-416 SLGNISAST
+416 
-425 TTDGTISNFSGGA
+425 DGTIPSSG
-438 DATGIEAA
+438 
-446 TALVATVA
+446 
-454 ADIIAAPEIVNVTAE
+454 
-469 AGAAGEFTA
+469 
-478 KALTAGTVGNAIVIG
+478 
-493 ETTANGTFAGGATLL
+493 
-508 SGGLEADTVTI
+508 DTVTI
-519 GSIEYTAV
+519 GDETYTFV
-527 ASLSAPTVANEVM
+527 SSLSDPAIPFEVV
-540 IGASAAEFLDNLKSA
+540 IGTSAATALDNLKA
-555 VNQSAGSGSAY
+555 AINLSAGAGSVY
-566 SVGTVKNPIVVATD
+566 GTGTTKNTSVVATD
-580 NTDTTQKFIA
+580 NTDTTQKVVA
-590 REPGTAANTADT
+590 RVPGTAGNSI
-602 TTTAV
+602 AV
-607 TLSFEDTTLGGGTGS
+607 SETSNHLSWGGSTLGG
-622 SVPGVN
+622 GVN
-628 AETVVIGGK
+628 AETVSINGRA
-637 TYSFVDVLS
+637 YSFVTVLS
-646 ETNGATAIVNQVL
+646 EINGADAIADQVL
-659 FGADSTTALDNLK
+659 FGSDSSVALDNLK

-833 IDASSIKIV
+833 IDTSSIKIV

>member
-92 TGTLTATQPVVLG
+92 TGTLTATLPVVLG
-105 KKVTIGTDDYTIDDE
+105 DTVTIGTDIYVIAGDSSNSKNINI
-120 SGDFKINVG
+120 SG
-129 AGTKVAAT
+129 GTKTKAT
-137 GTLSLTGAIT
+137 GVLTLTGNIV
-147 PGSHAETVL
+147 PGVHAESVL
-156 TSTGVAPTP
+156 TS
-165 ITQATKIFNF
+165 
-175 TGGASD
+175 
-181 GETITLGART
+181 
-191 YEFDNDSSILPS
+191 
-203 NVLVDISAGTKFQAT
+203 
-218 TKFSLALPI
+218 
-227 LDGETVSIGDEVYEF
+227 
-242 DIDGLVTSG
+242 
-251 NIAVDVSSFSTI
+251 
-263 SQGTITISG
+263 
-272 TPIDQEKMTIGA
+272 
-284 VEYTFV
+284 
-290 AARSGAGEITINA
+290 
-303 NNDIQRDNIISAI
+303 
-316 NADST
+316 
-321 DVTAQ
+321 
-326 SGGSGLVT
+326 
-334 VLAAEDGAAGN
+334 
-345 LITFTENVT
+345 
-354 GIAMNGDGTLGG
+354 
-366 TQKAID
+366 
-372 CDAIHAVATLL
+372 
-383 STFNTNTAYDITGVP
+383 
-398 YGTNAIDFT
+398 
-407 ADAAGALDG
+407 
-416 SLGNISAST
+416 
-425 TTDGTISNFSGGA
+425 DGTIPSSG
-438 DATGIEAA
+438 
-446 TALVATVA
+446 
-454 ADIIAAPEIVNVTAE
+454 
-469 AGAAGEFTA
+469 
-478 KALTAGTVGNAIVIG
+478 
-493 ETTANGTFAGGATLL
+493 
-508 SGGLEADTVTI
+508 DTVTI
-519 GSIEYTAV
+519 GDETYTFV
-527 ASLSAPTVANEVM
+527 SSLSDPAIPFEVV
-540 IGASAAEFLDNLKSA
+540 IGTSAATALDNLKA
-555 VNQSAGSGSAY
+555 AINLSAGVGSVY
-566 SVGTVKNPIVVATD
+566 GTGTTKNTSVVATD
-580 NTDTTQKFIA
+580 NTDTTQKVVA
-590 REPGTAANTADT
+590 RVPGTAGNSI
-602 TTTAV
+602 AV
-607 TLSFEDTTLGGGTGS
+607 SETSNHLSWGGSTLGG
-622 SVPGVN
+622 GVN
-628 AETVVIGGK
+628 AETVSINGRA
-637 TYSFVDVLS
+637 YSFVTVLS
-646 ETNGATAIVNQVL
+646 EINGADAIADQVL
-659 FGADSTTALDNLK
+659 FGSDSSVALDNLK

-833 IDASSIKIV
+833 IDTSSIKIV

-911 VEE
+911 VE

>member
-92 TGTLTATQPVVLG
+92 TGTLTATLPVVLG
-105 KKVTIGTDDYTIDDE
+105 DTVTIGTDIYVIAGDSSNSKNINI
-120 SGDFKINVG
+120 SG
-129 AGTKVAAT
+129 GTKTKAT
-137 GTLSLTGAIT
+137 GVLTLTGNIV
-147 PGSHAETVL
+147 PGVHAESVL
-156 TSTGVAPTP
+156 TS
-165 ITQATKIFNF
+165 
-175 TGGASD
+175 
-181 GETITLGART
+181 
-191 YEFDNDSSILPS
+191 
-203 NVLVDISAGTKFQAT
+203 
-218 TKFSLALPI
+218 
-227 LDGETVSIGDEVYEF
+227 
-242 DIDGLVTSG
+242 
-251 NIAVDVSSFSTI
+251 
-263 SQGTITISG
+263 
-272 TPIDQEKMTIGA
+272 
-284 VEYTFV
+284 
-290 AARSGAGEITINA
+290 
-303 NNDIQRDNIISAI
+303 
-316 NADST
+316 
-321 DVTAQ
+321 
-326 SGGSGLVT
+326 
-334 VLAAEDGAAGN
+334 
-345 LITFTENVT
+345 
-354 GIAMNGDGTLGG
+354 
-366 TQKAID
+366 
-372 CDAIHAVATLL
+372 
-383 STFNTNTAYDITGVP
+383 
-398 YGTNAIDFT
+398 
-407 ADAAGALDG
+407 
-416 SLGNISAST
+416 
-425 TTDGTISNFSGGA
+425 DGTIPSSG
-438 DATGIEAA
+438 
-446 TALVATVA
+446 
-454 ADIIAAPEIVNVTAE
+454 
-469 AGAAGEFTA
+469 
-478 KALTAGTVGNAIVIG
+478 
-493 ETTANGTFAGGATLL
+493 
-508 SGGLEADTVTI
+508 DTVTI
-519 GSIEYTAV
+519 GDKTYTFV
-527 ASLSAPTVANEVM
+527 SSLSDPAIPFEVV
-540 IGASAAEFLDNLKSA
+540 IGTSAATALDNLKA
-555 VNQSAGSGSAY
+555 AINLSAGAGSVY
-566 SVGTVKNPIVVATD
+566 GTGTTKNTSVVATD
-580 NTDTTQKFIA
+580 NTDTTQKVVA
-590 REPGTAANTADT
+590 RVPGTAGNSI
-602 TTTAV
+602 AV
-607 TLSFEDTTLGGGTGS
+607 SETSNHLSWGGSTLGG
-622 SVPGVN
+622 GVN
-628 AETVVIGGK
+628 AETVSINGRA
-637 TYSFVDVLS
+637 YSFVTVLS
-646 ETNGATAIVNQVL
+646 EINGADAIADQVL
-659 FGADSTTALDNLK
+659 FGSDSSVALDNLK

-883 LSDGSKLY
+883 LSDRSKLY

>member
-92 TGTLTATQPVVLG
+92 TGTLTATLPVVLG
-105 KKVTIGTDDYTIDDE
+105 DTVTIGTDTYVIAGDSSNPKNINI
-120 SGDFKINVG
+120 SG
-129 AGTKVAAT
+129 GTKTKAT
-137 GTLSLTGAIT
+137 GVLTLTNDII
-147 PGSHAETVL
+147 PGVHAESVL
-156 TSTGVAPTP
+156 TS
-165 ITQATKIFNF
+165 
-175 TGGASD
+175 
-181 GETITLGART
+181 
-191 YEFDNDSSILPS
+191 
-203 NVLVDISAGTKFQAT
+203 
-218 TKFSLALPI
+218 
-227 LDGETVSIGDEVYEF
+227 
-242 DIDGLVTSG
+242 
-251 NIAVDVSSFSTI
+251 
-263 SQGTITISG
+263 
-272 TPIDQEKMTIGA
+272 
-284 VEYTFV
+284 
-290 AARSGAGEITINA
+290 
-303 NNDIQRDNIISAI
+303 
-316 NADST
+316 
-321 DVTAQ
+321 
-326 SGGSGLVT
+326 
-334 VLAAEDGAAGN
+334 
-345 LITFTENVT
+345 
-354 GIAMNGDGTLGG
+354 DGT
-366 TQKAID
+366 
-372 CDAIHAVATLL
+372 
-383 STFNTNTAYDITGVP
+383 VP
-398 YGTNAIDFT
+398 
-407 ADAAGALDG
+407 
-416 SLGNISAST
+416 S
-425 TTDGTISNFSGGA
+425 SG
-438 DATGIEAA
+438 
-446 TALVATVA
+446 
-454 ADIIAAPEIVNVTAE
+454 
-469 AGAAGEFTA
+469 
-478 KALTAGTVGNAIVIG
+478 
-493 ETTANGTFAGGATLL
+493 
-508 SGGLEADTVTI
+508 DTVTI
-519 GSIEYTAV
+519 GDETYTFV
-527 ASLSAPTVANEVM
+527 SSLSDPAIPFEVV
-540 IGASAAEFLDNLKSA
+540 IGTSAATALDNLKA
-555 VNQSAGSGSAY
+555 AINLSAGAGSVY
-566 SVGTVKNPIVVATD
+566 GTGTTKNTSVVATD
-580 NTDTTQKFIA
+580 NTDTTQKVVA
-590 REPGTAANTADT
+590 RVPGTAGNSI
-602 TTTAV
+602 AV
-607 TLSFEDTTLGGGTGS
+607 SETSSHFSWEGSTLGG
-622 SVPGVN
+622 GVN
-628 AETVVIGGK
+628 AETVSINGRA
-637 TYSFVDVLS
+637 YSFVTVLS
-646 ETNGATAIVNQVL
+646 EINGADAIADQVL
-659 FGADSTTALDNLK
+659 FGSDSSVALDNLK

-891 ISSELSTS
+891 ISSGLSTS

>member
-43 SASATL
+43 SAFATL

-92 TGTLTATQPVVLG
+92 TGTLTATLPVVLG
-105 KKVTIGTDDYTIDDE
+105 DTVTIGTDTYVIAGDSSNPKNINI
-120 SGDFKINVG
+120 SG
-129 AGTKVAAT
+129 GTKTKAT
-137 GTLSLTGAIT
+137 GVLTLTNDII
-147 PGSHAETVL
+147 PGVHAESVL
-156 TSTGVAPTP
+156 TS
-165 ITQATKIFNF
+165 
-175 TGGASD
+175 
-181 GETITLGART
+181 
-191 YEFDNDSSILPS
+191 
-203 NVLVDISAGTKFQAT
+203 
-218 TKFSLALPI
+218 
-227 LDGETVSIGDEVYEF
+227 
-242 DIDGLVTSG
+242 
-251 NIAVDVSSFSTI
+251 
-263 SQGTITISG
+263 
-272 TPIDQEKMTIGA
+272 
-284 VEYTFV
+284 
-290 AARSGAGEITINA
+290 
-303 NNDIQRDNIISAI
+303 
-316 NADST
+316 
-321 DVTAQ
+321 
-326 SGGSGLVT
+326 
-334 VLAAEDGAAGN
+334 
-345 LITFTENVT
+345 
-354 GIAMNGDGTLGG
+354 DGT
-366 TQKAID
+366 
-372 CDAIHAVATLL
+372 
-383 STFNTNTAYDITGVP
+383 VP
-398 YGTNAIDFT
+398 
-407 ADAAGALDG
+407 
-416 SLGNISAST
+416 S
-425 TTDGTISNFSGGA
+425 SG
-438 DATGIEAA
+438 
-446 TALVATVA
+446 
-454 ADIIAAPEIVNVTAE
+454 
-469 AGAAGEFTA
+469 
-478 KALTAGTVGNAIVIG
+478 
-493 ETTANGTFAGGATLL
+493 
-508 SGGLEADTVTI
+508 DTVTI
-519 GSIEYTAV
+519 GDETYTFV
-527 ASLSAPTVANEVM
+527 SSLSDPAIPFEVV
-540 IGASAAEFLDNLKSA
+540 IGTSAATALDNLKA
-555 VNQSAGSGSAY
+555 AINLSAGAGSVY
-566 SVGTVKNPIVVATD
+566 GTGTTKNTSVVATD
-580 NTDTTQKFIA
+580 NTDTTQKVVA
-590 REPGTAANTADT
+590 RVPGTAGNSI
-602 TTTAV
+602 AV
-607 TLSFEDTTLGGGTGS
+607 SETSSHFSWEGSTLGG
-622 SVPGVN
+622 GVN
-628 AETVVIGGK
+628 AETVSINGRA
-637 TYSFVDVLS
+637 YSFVTVLS
-646 ETNGATAIVNQVL
+646 EINGADAIADQVL
-659 FGADSTTALDNLK
+659 FGSDSSVALDNLK

-891 ISSELSTS
+891 ISSGLSTS

>member
-92 TGTLTATQPVVLG
+92 TGTLTATLPVVLG
-105 KKVTIGTDDYTIDDE
+105 DTVTIGTDTYVIAGDSSNPKNINI
-120 SGDFKINVG
+120 SG
-129 AGTKVAAT
+129 GTKTKAT
-137 GTLSLTGAIT
+137 GVLTLTDDII
-147 PGSHAETVL
+147 PGVHAESVL
-156 TSTGVAPTP
+156 TS
-165 ITQATKIFNF
+165 
-175 TGGASD
+175 
-181 GETITLGART
+181 
-191 YEFDNDSSILPS
+191 
-203 NVLVDISAGTKFQAT
+203 
-218 TKFSLALPI
+218 
-227 LDGETVSIGDEVYEF
+227 
-242 DIDGLVTSG
+242 
-251 NIAVDVSSFSTI
+251 
-263 SQGTITISG
+263 
-272 TPIDQEKMTIGA
+272 
-284 VEYTFV
+284 
-290 AARSGAGEITINA
+290 
-303 NNDIQRDNIISAI
+303 
-316 NADST
+316 
-321 DVTAQ
+321 
-326 SGGSGLVT
+326 
-334 VLAAEDGAAGN
+334 
-345 LITFTENVT
+345 
-354 GIAMNGDGTLGG
+354 DGT
-366 TQKAID
+366 
-372 CDAIHAVATLL
+372 
-383 STFNTNTAYDITGVP
+383 VP
-398 YGTNAIDFT
+398 
-407 ADAAGALDG
+407 
-416 SLGNISAST
+416 S
-425 TTDGTISNFSGGA
+425 SG
-438 DATGIEAA
+438 
-446 TALVATVA
+446 
-454 ADIIAAPEIVNVTAE
+454 
-469 AGAAGEFTA
+469 
-478 KALTAGTVGNAIVIG
+478 
-493 ETTANGTFAGGATLL
+493 
-508 SGGLEADTVTI
+508 DTVTI
-519 GSIEYTAV
+519 GDETYTFV
-527 ASLSAPTVANEVM
+527 SSLSDPAIPFEVV
-540 IGASAAEFLDNLKSA
+540 IGTSAATALDNLKA
-555 VNQSAGSGSAY
+555 AINLSAGAGSVY
-566 SVGTVKNPIVVATD
+566 GTGTTKNTSVVATD
-580 NTDTTQKFIA
+580 NTDTTQKVVA
-590 REPGTAANTADT
+590 RVPGTAGNSI
-602 TTTAV
+602 AV
-607 TLSFEDTTLGGGTGS
+607 SETSSHFSWEGSTLGG
-622 SVPGVN
+622 GVN
-628 AETVVIGGK
+628 AETVSINGRA
-637 TYSFVDVLS
+637 YSFVTVLS
-646 ETNGATAIVNQVL
+646 EINGADAIADQVL
-659 FGADSTTALDNLK
+659 FGSDSSVALDNLK

-891 ISSELSTS
+891 ISSGLSTS